1 MPSVSSHCKVLRGA
15 RPGSPGSRIASGVT
29 TMRGGADALAADG
42 GADVLAAEVAGA
54 VGAAD
59 DVATEGAE
67 DARAADVSP
76 AARAVMQAKPLG
88 LYIE

>member
-1 MPSVSSHCKVLRGA
+1 
-15 RPGSPGSRIASGVT
+15 
-29 TMRGGADALAADG
+29 MRGGADALAADG
-42 GADVLAAEVAGA
+42 GADAAEVTGA

-67 DARAADVSP
+67 DAMIAVASP
-76 AARAVMQAKPLG
+76 AARAVMQAKLLG